1 MEKIDYTGKKFGK
14 IEMLR
19 EITKNG
25 KYVVYEC
32 LCHNCNKKFEMTS
45 HRVVNYYSKL
55 PAGSDK
61 SLKMCV
67 DCNKALKD
75 TKKNSSSVPVTFNR
89 KVVCACCKEEF
100 DTSRFYMRDYSYKY
114 GSKLFCSY
122 KCYRTYLKSVEES
135 IRSKF

>member
-1 MEKIDYTGKKFGK
+1 MKKIDYTGKKF
-14 IEMLR
+14 
-19 EITKNG
+19 
-25 KYVVYEC
+25 
-32 LCHNCNKKFEMTS
+32 EMTS
-45 HRVVNYYSKL
+45 HKVVNHYSKL

-61 SLKMCV
+61 SLKMCI
-67 DCNKALKD
+67 DCNKALRD
-75 TKKNSSSVPVTFNR
+75 TKKNSSSVSVTHND

-114 GSKLFCSY
+114 NGKLFCSY